1 MIEKFNE
8 ILNFHK
14 TKGGTGKIF
23 KFKFLE
29 YKEGYL
35 KLEAEFP
42 IETLN
47 PNGSV
52 QGGMMTSMLDD
63 ITSLLIIYESQGIIY
78 PNSTN
83 LHSLHHRPL
92 FKGKVIATAEVVKKG
107 KNIATVKGE
116 IYNSSG
122 KLATTLM
129 HTVVLMK
136 SEYKKGDVLSG
147 FKKIKVR

>member
-1 MIEKFNE
+1 MEKKFNE
-8 ILNFHK
+8 ILDFHK

-23 KFKFLE
+23 NFKFLE
-29 YKEGYL
+29 YKESFL

-42 IETLN
+42 SETLN

-52 QGGMMTSMLDD
+52 QGGIMLDD
-63 ITSLLIIYESQGIIY
+63 ITSLLIIYESKGTVY

-92 FKGKVIATAEVVKKG
+92 FKGKVIAVAEVIKKG
-107 KNIATVKGE
+107 KNIATIKGE
-116 IYNSSG
+116 LYNSDG

-129 HTVVLMK
+129 HTVVLIK
-136 SEYKKGDVLSG
+136 SEYTLE
-147 FKKIKVR
+147 